1 MTDARRLE
9 YHQAVHRAARAFF
22 FADGREDLVAAV
34 VARRHLCRAVHAA
47 GASGAYPMP
56 RRLLP
61 SAAASRPPGKASGG
75 GDRCRGSVYV
85 TLLWS
90 MPMNDRTA
98 IVITVVGSAAGTTVV
113 LAIAMICLIGALNT
127 RISDVQ
133 ASIDARFDDA
143 IRSIAGPVGPPEPA
157 R

>member
-1 MTDARRLE
+1 
-9 YHQAVHRAARAFF
+9 
-22 FADGREDLVAAV
+22 
-34 VARRHLCRAVHAA
+34 
-47 GASGAYPMP
+47 
-56 RRLLP
+56 
-61 SAAASRPPGKASGG
+61 
-75 GDRCRGSVYV
+75 
-85 TLLWS
+85 

-98 IVITVVGSAAGTTVV
+98 MVITVVGSAAGTTVV

>member
-1 MTDARRLE
+1 
-9 YHQAVHRAARAFF
+9 
-22 FADGREDLVAAV
+22 
-34 VARRHLCRAVHAA
+34 
-47 GASGAYPMP
+47 
-56 RRLLP
+56 
-61 SAAASRPPGKASGG
+61 
-75 GDRCRGSVYV
+75 
-85 TLLWS
+85 

-98 IVITVVGSAAGTTVV
+98 MVITVVGNATGTTVV
-113 LAIAMICLIGALNT
+113 LAISIICLLGALNT